1 MYGRNI
7 GMKMLIQIQNWE
19 YKLYSNIKGRRRVY
33 TNMNVNMNTRIQVYN
48 NTNIIIWIYV
58 GWPCWKWF
66 GFGMAWTSIL
76 LAKRRILLTGGKRAS
91 LQEVWI
97 DKFLAGG
104 LTIFP
109 ININYSMYCSR
120 VCVAREVNLIS
131 FAIKLTSLATTQIQK
146 RNNYKF
152 ISLWRRCGA
161 NPTLFN
167 CNQCPIICW
176 K

>member
-19 YKLYSNIKGRRRVY
+19 YKLYTNTNGRRRVY
-33 TNMNVNMNTRIQVYN
+33 TNMNVNMNTRIQVN
-48 NTNIIIWIYV
+48 NNINIIIWIYV

-66 GFGMAWTSIL
+66 GFWMAWTSIL

-91 LQEVWI
+91 LQEIWI

-109 ININYSMYCSR
+109 ININYSMYCLSGY
-120 VCVAREVNLIS
+120 VSQREVNLLS
-131 FAIKLTSLATTQIQK
+131 FAIKFTSK
-146 RNNYKF
+146 YKNRYKYEYKCL
-152 ISLWRRCGA
+152 SLWRRCGA